1 MLTFTHSL
9 KTPNESQLI
18 IFDWDGTLFDS
29 TAAIAHSLS
38 RAVHELG
45 LGEVSEHQA
54 RQVIG
59 LGFAEATQALVGEVS
74 ATTLN
79 AFVAKYRQYYFA
91 DEHALVLYEGI
102 LPLLQTLKM
111 HNKYLAVATGKS
123 RMGLNRLLNI
133 HPEISRL
140 FDSTRTADETAS
152 KPHPLMLQELLD
164 EHSMAAEQAVM
175 VGDTQ
180 FDIEMAHAA
189 QIRSIAVTYGAHS
202 IDDLRRAN
210 PDVMVHDVAQ
220 LAQCLLPTSADNEYV

>member
-1 MLTFTHSL
+1 MLNSPHFS
-9 KTPNESQLI
+9 KQFSDSQLM

-38 RAVHELG
+38 RAARDLD
-45 LGEVSEHQA
+45 LGEVDEHQA

-59 LGFAEATQALVGEVS
+59 LGFAEATRALVGEVS
-74 ATTLN
+74 AATLD

-102 LPLLQTLKM
+102 LPLLQTLKNQ
-111 HNKYLAVATGKS
+111 NKYLAVATGKS
-123 RMGLNRLLNI
+123 RMGLNHLLKK
-133 HPEISRL
+133 HPEISQL

-164 EHSMAAEQAVM
+164 EHNITVEQAMM

-180 FDIEMAHAA
+180 FDIEMARAI
-189 QIRSIAVTYGAHS
+189 QMKNIAVSYGAHS
-202 IDDLRRAN
+202 VDDLQRAQ
-210 PDVMVHDVAQ
+210 PDWMVHDVTQ
-220 LAQCLLPTSADNEYV
+220 LAQCLLPTFVGNSDV

>member
-1 MLTFTHSL
+1 MSNTTHSS
-9 KTPNESQLI
+9 KGFHEAQLVV
-18 IFDWDGTLFDS
+18 FDWDGTLFDS
-29 TAAIAHSLS
+29 TAAISHSLS
-38 RAVHELG
+38 RAARELG
-45 LGEVSEHQA
+45 LGDVSIQKAH
-54 RQVIG
+54 QVIG
-59 LGFAEATQALVGEVS
+59 LDFAEVTRILVGEVS
-74 ATTLN
+74 EKTLN
-79 AFVAKYRQYYFA
+79 AFVAKYRQYYFT
-91 DEHALVLYEGI
+91 DEDSLTLFAGI
-102 LPLLQTLKM
+102 LPLLQQLKNQ
-111 HNKYLAVATGKS
+111 HKYLAVATGKS
-123 RMGLNRLLNI
+123 RMGLNRLFRA
-133 HPEISRL
+133 HPEISQL